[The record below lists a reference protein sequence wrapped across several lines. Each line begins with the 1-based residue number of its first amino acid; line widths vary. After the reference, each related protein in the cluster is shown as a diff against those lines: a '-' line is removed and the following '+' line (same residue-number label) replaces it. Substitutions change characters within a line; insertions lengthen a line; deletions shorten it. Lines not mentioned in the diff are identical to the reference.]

1 MGARVG
7 FLDPKPA
14 GGEMRQPLP
23 GVLIPADA
31 VRTDNDGATIFV
43 YADGKVER
51 RRVTLGPDVAGQ
63 RRVLSGL
70 RDGERVV
77 VAPPPTLVDGQAV
90 KPAEPR

>member
-1 MGARVG
+1 MGVRVG

-14 GGEMRQPLP
+14 GAAAAGA
-23 GVLIPADA
+23 GVLVPALA
-31 VRTDNDGATIFV
+31 LRTDGGGPVVFV

-51 RRVTLGPDVAGQ
+51 RSVTLGPDTAGQ

-77 VAPPPTLVDGQAV
+77 VAAPPSLKDGQAV
-90 KPAEPR
+90 KPAEGK